1 MGGLEAMEEL
11 RKLDPE
17 VRAIVSS
24 GYSSDPVLAN
34 YRAHGF
40 LGMVPKP
47 YKINDLAATI
57 QTVLGN
63 GQS

>member
-1 MGGLEAMEEL
+1 
-11 RKLDPE
+11 
-17 VRAIVSS
+17 
-24 GYSSDPVLAN
+24 
-34 YRAHGF
+34 
-40 LGMVPKP
+40 MVPKP